1 MDVGWSLN
9 RLSSCKWGAS
19 ATPPLAGLCAQLIVE
34 WGVCTKQYDDSSTIF
49 QCFRDSIM
57 ISGGFVAFCQGFT
70 NFYGKQM
77 LSKLKLVGSKSR

>member
-1 MDVGWSLN
+1 
-9 RLSSCKWGAS
+9 
-19 ATPPLAGLCAQLIVE
+19 
-34 WGVCTKQYDDSSTIF
+34 
-49 QCFRDSIM
+49 M